1 MTPIPNVAREQ
12 HAAWQRARSA
22 EDLQVGWV
30 SSIRLL
36 EAALDGDLDAL
47 LLQKFGARVRRLA
60 DQVGGL
66 EPVLVAIGSPR
77 LAFWTAMY
85 VAAEVLIARH
95 EHDRIGELLPVLAS
109 LEELQPEAEA

>member
-1 MTPIPNVAREQ
+1 MTAIPDVAREQ

-22 EDLQVGWV
+22 EHLQAGWV
-30 SSIRLL
+30 SSTRLL
-36 EAALDGDLDAL
+36 EAALDDDLDSL

-77 LAFWTAMY
+77 LAFWTAML

-95 EHDRIGELLPVLAS
+95 EDHRIGELLAVLAA
-109 LEELQPEAEA
+109 LEELRPEAEA

>member
-1 MTPIPNVAREQ
+1 MTAIPEVVLEQ

-30 SSIRLL
+30 SSTRLL
-36 EAALDGDLDAL
+36 EQALDANLDAEL
-47 LLQKFGARVRRLA
+47 LRRFGARVRRLA

-95 EHDRIGELLPVLAS
+95 EDGRIGELLTVLAA